1 MGIYTKVVS
10 IVNPID
16 DIKVSVGG
24 SLKNIESAWIFV
36 KGVRKQVFPTT
47 EKWTLIYENTDP
59 GIYEKELGWG
69 KYKITFSG
77 GGGAGGAAAY
87 GSAGHAGQY
96 ANNGSAG
103 EEKTFHYSVEENETV
118 TLSGI
123 IGTGAAGSYAKG
135 LGNQPNRFGIDDARA
150 GAAGTGYD
158 NGKQGSSRSDYKGE
172 PGPLESYDG
181 YGAAGGSGGGS
192 SSVSINGSLYS
203 TARGGNG
210 GTASARTSVFPAQ
223 SGGQGGSG
231 GVSNGTGA
239 AGGTGKTFYKG
250 EGTSGAGANGYVRI
264 YISNMKP

>member
-10 IVNPID
+10 IVKPID

-47 EKWTLIYENTDP
+47 EKWTLIYENTNP

-87 GSAGHAGQY
+87 GSGGHAGQY

-103 EEKTFHYSVEENETV
+103 EEKTFYYSVGENKTV

-135 LGNQPNRFGIDDARA
+135 LGDQRVPLDICDAEA

-158 NGKQGSSRSDYKGE
+158 NGKQGSSRIYVSRDGA
-172 PGPLESYDG
+172 YDG

-210 GTASARTSVFPAQ
+210 GEASARTSAFPAQ
-223 SGGQGGSG
+223 GGGQGGSG

-239 AGGTGKTFYKG
+239 AGGTGKTFYKD